1 MPDYFFHVC
10 ASLVSGLVLSF
21 FLERLLKPQPVP
33 VWQRPR
39 AAVIVHIALW
49 VLIYAIE
56 FLQFARPWIAMVLA
70 NTICV
75 VLIAVN
81 NVKFRTLREPFLY
94 QDFEYFVDAVK
105 YPRLYIP
112 FFGWGRAISCILAVV
127 LGLVVLVPLEE
138 PVAQSWGGLEYWVVL
153 LTLLAL
159 TVILLSVSG
168 RDLAIIRYSP
178 EQDIHTAGFLATLWY
193 YLLADKKTTE
203 AVFEQ
208 STLGLTPAS
217 RPQTSAG
224 LPHVMVVQS
233 ESFFDIR
240 RWLPQVK
247 RDVLQQFER
256 VCSESVCHG
265 TLEVSA
271 WGANTVRTEFALLT
285 GLDVD
290 RLGVHKFNPYRRLVS
305 ADTPSLV
312 RHYKNLGYRTIA
324 IHPYSQQ
331 FYRRDRVFPT
341 LGFDEFL
348 DIQHFDSAER
358 AGPFVSDAAV
368 SALIE
373 RILQDNQKSGG
384 PPLFIFVITME
395 NHGPLHLEARDLRD
409 ADEDFQQALPAGCE
423 DIGTYLKH
431 LRHADAMIGR
441 LTQAL
446 SRSTQRAGVL
456 AWYGDHVPIMDQA
469 YQVLGVPSRC
479 TDYFVWS
486 SAHQRASTVQAMPVH
501 TLARA
506 ILDVSNQAS

>member
-1 MPDYFFHVC
+1 MPDYFFSVG
-10 ASLVSGLVLSF
+10 ASLVSGIALSF
-21 FLERLLKPQPVP
+21 VLERMLKPQPVP

-70 NTICV
+70 STIYG

-94 QDFEYFVDAVK
+94 QDFEYFVDAIK
-105 YPRLYIP
+105 HPRLYLP
-112 FFGWGRAISCILAVV
+112 FFGWMKAISCIVAVV
-127 LGLVVLVPLEE
+127 LGLLVLVPLEE
-138 PVAQSWGGLEYWVVL
+138 PVAQTWGGLEHGVVL

-159 TVILLSVSG
+159 TVMLLSVSG
-168 RDLAIIRYSP
+168 KDLAMIRFKP
-178 EQDIHTAGFLATLWY
+178 EQDIHKAGFLAALWY
-193 YLLADKKTTE
+193 YFLSEKKTPE

-208 STLGLTPAS
+208 STLCLKPTS

-247 RDVLQQFER
+247 RDVLQQFDR
-256 VCSESVCHG
+256 VCAESVCHG

-285 GLDVD
+285 GLDAD
-290 RLGVHKFNPYRRLVS
+290 RLGVHQFNPYRRLVS

-312 RHYKNLGYRTIA
+312 HHYKNLGYRTIA
-324 IHPYSQQ
+324 IHPYSKK
-331 FYRRDRVFPT
+331 FYRRDRVFPIF
-341 LGFDEFL
+341 GFDEFL
-348 DIQHFDSAER
+348 DIQYFDSAER

-373 RILQDNQKSGG
+373 QILQDNQASDG
-384 PPLFIFVITME
+384 PPLFIFVVTME
-395 NHGPLHLEARDLRD
+395 NHGPLHLEARDSEHS
-409 ADEDFQQALPAGCE
+409 DEDFQQALPAGCE

-441 LTQAL
+441 LTQVL

-469 YQVLGVPSRC
+469 YQILGTPSRC

-486 SAHQRASTVQAMPVH
+486 TVPPRASAEQAMPVH

-506 ILDVSNQAS
+506 IFDVSNQAS